1 MSEIFNAQEEISLFC
16 KTRREYQKFRALGD
30 TFYSEK
36 YDFLFSLEFI
46 KDTPIA
52 LSNANYSYTL
62 IQNSNQFKELIEE
75 LSPYTK
81 NTDMDIFKDFS
92 KVTLPIY
99 VKLITRT
106 LVNDITTSQ
115 IRYS

>member
-1 MSEIFNAQEEISLFC
+1 MSEIFNIKEEISLFC
-16 KTRREYQKFRALGD
+16 KTRREYQKFRAIGD

-46 KDTPIA
+46 KDTPTV

-75 LSPYTK
+75 LSPYSR
-81 NTDMDIFKDFS
+81 NTELDIFKCFS
-92 KVTLPIY
+92 KVVLPAY

-106 LVNDITTSQ
+106 LVNDSTTSQ
-115 IRYS
+115 IKYS